1 MNTFKQI
8 LVFLTLV
15 TFVAAQD
22 LSELRQWTSTSGS
35 QLEAKLV
42 SLDVTKGTVKLMTA
56 DGKEFNIAI
65 GLLVEADRDLLKKWH
80 EANPPKVSE
89 PTAPIAA
96 PSAAPSQTKEA
107 AKIRV

>member
-56 DGKEFNIAI
+56 DGKEFNIVI
-65 GLLVEADRDLLKKWH
+65 DFSSRHRDLLKKWH
-80 EANPPKVSE
+80 K
-89 PTAPIAA
+89 PTRQKFQNLLPHRCSICC
-96 PSAAPSQTKEA
+96 TK
-107 AKIRV
+107 AKQRRQQK